1 MKNFIHSATYL
12 LQHVYIIIYRFN
24 MFLQSIF
31 SATIKNTIITLLIFS
46 FFMNTFYVSV
56 QVSRS
61 AKRFSTHWTF
71 IVILISFMNSFHMS
85 LQILFVAKFFGTIL
99 TGLFDPL
106 MNCFH
111 VNFQVFTFFGQAFS
125 YC

>member
-1 MKNFIHSATYL
+1 MNL
-12 LQHVYIIIYRFN
+12 FN
-24 MFLQSIF
+24 MFFQSIF

-61 AKRFSTHWTF
+61 AKRFSTRWTF

-85 LQILFVAKFFGTIL
+85 LQILFVAKFFGTNL

-111 VNFQVFTFFGQAFS
+111 VNFQVFTFSEYLATRVTIVV
-125 YC
+125 